1 MKKIN
6 VIALFL
12 LIFGGINLGFFAI
25 DFNIIQYVFGKMW
38 IDRLLYILIGLSSI
52 YAFVN
57 FKHFLPGNGKQK

>member
-6 VIALFL
+6 IIALFL
-12 LIFGGINLGFFAI
+12 LILGGINMGFLAI
-25 DFNIIQYVFGKMW
+25 DFNIIHYVFGKMW

-57 FKHFLPGNGKQK
+57 FKQFLPSKGKQK

>member
-12 LIFGGINLGFFAI
+12 LILGGIDLGFFAI
-25 DFNIIQYVFGKMW
+25 DFNIIQYVFGKIW
-38 IDRLLYILIGLSSI
+38 IDKLLYILIGLSAI

-57 FKHFLPGNGKQK
+57 FKHFLFKGKQK